1 MKLNFDF
8 QGIFKT
14 VKLDENSKFDNCIKF
29 YNNVKGYAARI
40 FNSCEEDISLFLEG
54 KPFILSNVNY
64 KDLSKK
70 LIKVRRNI
78 ESGLKGGKG
87 GFGATIKSQKKK
99 LNIKKLDIDDCRDL
113 KTGRRIKDILKDNE
127 NTKSATVVENKNKEI
142 VLAEKVESLD
152 KNSSKNYSNDS
163 LKHPNSNNEILKHY
177 QTHILNLED
186 KWKNISNSI
195 DFGFSHFDKNVIIRT
210 NN

>member
-1 MKLNFDF
+1 MRLNFDF
-8 QGIFKT
+8 QGILRT
-14 VKLDENSKFDNCIKF
+14 VKISENNQYDSLIKL
-29 YNNVKGYAARI
+29 YNDVRGYAARI

-54 KPFILSNVNY
+54 KPFILSNINY
-64 KDLSKK
+64 DELGKK
-70 LIKVRRNI
+70 LIKVRKNI

-99 LNIKKLDIDDCRDL
+99 LNIKKLDIGDCRDL
-113 KTGRRIKDILKDNE
+113 KTGRRIKDILKERENGKSVTFDENHKVEMLTERNE
-127 NTKSATVVENKNKEI
+127 NSNKNQSI
-142 VLAEKVESLD
+142 
-152 KNSSKNYSNDS
+152 DS
-163 LKHPNSNNEILKHY
+163 LKYTNLRNGILKHY

-195 DFGFSHFDKNVIIRT
+195 DFGFSHLDKNVIIGT